1 MIIDRVL
8 RATIALKEYPFPMSS
23 SVFPL
28 LCFVVLLYY
37 YCSPVIRV
45 LSCASIAS
53 LPPILLLIMVVDDDT
68 DRDIVFSVSR
78 QRQFP
83 VIFLCWCFNRF
94 CKCIYIY
101 ICIMYIVR
109 SIKKEIHVMEFE
121 K

>member
-8 RATIALKEYPFPMSS
+8 CATIALEEYPFPTSS

-53 LPPILLLIMVVDDDT
+53 LPPLLLLIMFVDDDT
-68 DRDIVFSVSR
+68 DRDIVFSVSL

-83 VIFLCWCFNRF
+83 VIFLFWCFNRF
-94 CKCIYIY
+94 CKCIYVY
-101 ICIMYIVR
+101 STKY
-109 SIKKEIHVMEFE
+109 KE
-121 K
+121 